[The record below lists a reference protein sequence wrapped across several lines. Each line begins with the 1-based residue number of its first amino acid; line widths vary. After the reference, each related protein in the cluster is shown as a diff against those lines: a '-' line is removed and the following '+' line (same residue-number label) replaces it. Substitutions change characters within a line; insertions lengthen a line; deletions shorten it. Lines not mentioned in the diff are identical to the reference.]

1 MILKVFPTHKSRGRV
16 HQSSTALFLLCTALT
31 LVSKS
36 MVIPI
41 EEVEYGFVITRV
53 QRVLNA
59 IVSLDVSNM
68 LILYPN
74 KSRHL
79 TDINIQF
86 LY

>member
-1 MILKVFPTHKSRGRV
+1 
-16 HQSSTALFLLCTALT
+16 
-31 LVSKS
+31 